1 MHFPEPKLKATLYL
15 HPNDDDLVLGK
26 DYELQCKPELDIP
39 GMDIDRS
46 KLKYAYKWYKKGE
59 PTDIKEKK
67 FSLESFKFSNAGRYT
82 CTVTVKSDLLDSP
95 LELTEEIDVKPRLGK
110 TL

>member
-39 GMDIDRS
+39 GMYISRFRLDCTCDWH
-46 KLKYAYKWYKKGE
+46 KEGE
-59 PTDIKEKK
+59 LTDIKEES
-67 FSLESFKFSNAGRYT
+67 FSLESFKFSDAGRYA